1 MAFDEERRGMNE
13 AAENRNLFVE
23 SLSEIT
29 PDEVG
34 KKREDPNKKRKLVFS
49 AVRIIMMIMFGTVF
63 VVSMLLIINNFRGYK
78 QGNEIYSQ
86 ISENMF
92 ENFLGGNGG
101 VSISVPMKRSSAML
115 DYDSGLTALPDES
128 DSVVISES
136 GMRFEMM
143 KSNLKYLSAI
153 NPDVYGYINIDGTKI
168 SYPIVK
174 GKDNDYYLNRAWN
187 GEYVVVGSIFAD
199 YRAERVVSDKRN
211 TVFYG
216 HNMSDGSMFN
226 NVMEFL
232 DPEVFN
238 SKLIE
243 IYTEDAVY
251 IYQPFS
257 VYKTV
262 STDYYFRMDY
272 ADDADFLAF
281 CANAKEKSEI
291 ESDIKIN
298 ADDTIIT
305 LSTCTADDDVE
316 FAFRGRYA
324 LHAKLIRV
332 ER

>member
-1 MAFDEERRGMNE
+1 MAVENNPNE
-13 AAENRNLFVE
+13 SVESADSRNLFVD

-29 PDEVG
+29 PDELG
-34 KKREDPNKKRKLVFS
+34 KKREDPNKRQKCIFS
-49 AVRIIMMIMFGTVF
+49 AIRILLMVIFGSVF
-63 VVSMLLIINNFRGYK
+63 VVSVLLIINNFRGYN
-78 QGNEIYSQ
+78 QGKEIYSQ

-101 VSISVPMKRSSAML
+101 VSPSIQLKRAPAML

-143 KSNLKYLSAI
+143 KSNLRYLSAI
-153 NPDVYGYINIDGTKI
+153 NPDIYGYINIEGTKI

-174 GKDNDYYLNRAWN
+174 GTDNDYYLNRAWN
-187 GEYVVVGSIFAD
+187 REYLVVGSIFAD
-199 YRAERVVSDKRN
+199 YRATRVLSDKRN

-216 HNMSDGSMFN
+216 HNMNDGSMFN

-232 DPEVFN
+232 KPEVFN
-238 SKLIE
+238 STLIE

-251 IYQPFS
+251 IYKPFS

-262 STDYYFRMDY
+262 HTDQYFRMDY

-281 CANAKEKSEI
+281 CANAKGKSEVENDI
-291 ESDIKIN
+291 EIN
-298 ADDTIIT
+298 AGDTIIT
-305 LSTCTADDDVE
+305 LSTCTSDDDVE